1 MGNAASVQPE
11 QFEKLKAEFE
21 SKKDSLSDEELFNH
35 MKSFYENLIGQSQAQ
50 GAVATSGG
58 GGASTANATA

>member
-21 SKKDSLSDEELFNH
+21 LKKDTLNDEELFNH
-35 MKSFYENLIGQSQAQ
+35 MKVFYENLIGQTTTTQTTTQ
-50 GAVATSGG
+50 TTVDQ
-58 GGASTANATA
+58 TA